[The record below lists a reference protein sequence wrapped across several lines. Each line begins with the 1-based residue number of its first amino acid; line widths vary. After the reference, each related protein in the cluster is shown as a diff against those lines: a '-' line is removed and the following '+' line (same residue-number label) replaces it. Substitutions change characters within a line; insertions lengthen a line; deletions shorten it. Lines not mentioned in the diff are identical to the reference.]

1 MVEFLLAVLV
11 FGRSGRKIRLG
22 GESRKKP
29 DGPDGKPALHLYV
42 PGLYRG
48 DGLGGGLG
56 IPVVSYAPLPML
68 VILDESKTAIVMS
81 VWDIVCLWLERGS

>member
-1 MVEFLLAVLV
+1 ML
-11 FGRSGRKIRLG
+11 GYGIRKECARDSVG
-22 GESRKKP
+22 GSESRGARWTGRESRRCTYTCL
-29 DGPDGKPALHLYV
+29 DF
-42 PGLYRG
+42 YRG

-81 VWDIVCLWLERGS
+81 VWNIVCLWLESGT